1 MGGRTGIEAQAT
13 MGSFS
18 IWHWLVVLLVILLLF
33 GSGKISGLMGDL
45 AKGIKSFKQNMKEDE
60 KDASMEATATTPPP
74 AGTLSG
80 PQQTGAGAA
89 AQPTAASATAAHNTS
104 RPAA

>member
-1 MGGRTGIEAQAT
+1 

-60 KDASMEATATTPPP
+60 KDESMAPPAAQQPP
-74 AGTLSG
+74 AGSIAG
-80 PQQTGAGAA
+80 PNAA
-89 AQPTAASATAAHNTS
+89 PASTTTAQPASGTTS

>member
-1 MGGRTGIEAQAT
+1 

-18 IWHWLVVLLVILLLF
+18 IWHWAIVLMVVLLLF

-45 AKGIKSFKQNMKEDE
+45 ATGIKSFKKNMKEDDE
-60 KDASMEATATTPPP
+60 PDASMAAAEPGKP
-74 AGTLSG
+74 AGTIQG
-80 PQQTGAGAA
+80 PAGANS
-89 AQPTAASATAAHNTS
+89 TAATGQTTS

>member
-1 MGGRTGIEAQAT
+1 

-18 IWHWLVVLLVILLLF
+18 IWHWAIVLMVVLLLF

-45 AKGIKSFKQNMKEDE
+45 ATGIKSFKKNMKEDE
-60 KDASMEATATTPPP
+60 ADASMAAAEPGKP
-74 AGTLSG
+74 AGTIPG
-80 PQQTGAGAA
+80 PAGASTTA
-89 AQPTAASATAAHNTS
+89 GTAQTTS